1 MKKTVVAGV
10 SILSGLLVVS
20 GIFAYHNR
28 RSAIPESLTL
38 EETGAILKEY
48 REGNPRGLTPEQIQE
63 VLKVYA
69 ESNPDRM
76 MTREELEELVGRRVV
91 SQVRSGVGYVNHE
104 TGEAIV
110 YVMDPE
116 NE

>member
-1 MKKTVVAGV
+1 MKKIVVAGA

-28 RSAIPESLTL
+28 SSAIPESLTL
-38 EETGAILKEY
+38 EETEAILKEY
-48 REGNPRGLTPEQIQE
+48 REGNPKGLTPEQIQE

-76 MTREELEELVGRRVV
+76 TREEVEELAGRRVV
-91 SQVRSGVGYVNHE
+91 SYGSRGVGYVNHE
-104 TGEAIV
+104 TGEVIV
-110 YVMDPE
+110 YVTDPGDE
-116 NE
+116 